1 MGFKAQH
8 AKDMSAK
15 MKGLGLKDL
24 KYLLQNKH
32 LLFPSF
38 WDSSDA
44 QNESV
49 IVVDVSVLFYVEY
62 KQDASHETIVR
73 KVGELLS
80 FLAHCNFTVVP
91 RSVMVKEVTLN

>member
-1 MGFKAQH
+1 
-8 AKDMSAK
+8 

-38 WDSSDA
+38 WDSSVV

-49 IVVDVSVLFYVEY
+49 IVVDVSILFYVEY
-62 KQDASHETIVR
+62 KQDDSYETIVR
-73 KVGELLS
+73 KVGKLLS
-80 FLAHCNFTVVP
+80 FFVHCNFTVVP
-91 RSVMVKEVTLN
+91 HINLACETGWHFW